1 MHSMTATPA
10 RPSIVIVGGG
20 FGGVQAAL
28 KLARA
33 PVDVTLVDRRN
44 FHLFQPLAYQ
54 VATGALSAAE
64 VAHPLRSIFRR
75 HANVR
80 VLLAEATGFD
90 LAAREV
96 QLGPVLD
103 EPQPPPLRYD
113 TLVVAGGAQ
122 YSYFGH
128 DEWAEA
134 APELKSMES
143 LLDAR
148 RRILRAFE
156 AAEVEHDPERRRAW
170 LTFVVV
176 GAGPTGVE
184 MAGQIGEIARDT
196 LRRDF
201 RMIDPADAR
210 IVLAEAA
217 DRVLGSF
224 PPSLSA
230 KAERSLAELGV
241 TTMTNHAVVGLDDRS
256 VTMDGPDGRPVTIPT
271 RTAIWA
277 AGVTASPLAK
287 LLADAAGADVD
298 RAGRLQVAPD
308 LTVPG
313 RPDVFAIGDMVQV
326 RGGKPLMG
334 VAPVAMQQ
342 GRYVARTIL
351 ARGRGG
357 RVRPFR
363 YLDKGN
369 VATIGRARAVAD
381 LHGIHLSGFPAW
393 VFWLAVHLYYLIGF
407 QNRLVVLIR
416 WLFSFATRG
425 RGARLI
431 LGSPGNAGR

>member
-1 MHSMTATPA
+1 MTTNAN
-10 RPSIVIVGGG
+10 RLSVVVVGGG
-20 FGGVQAAL
+20 FAGLQAGL
-28 KLARA
+28 KLARQ
-33 PVDVTLVDRRN
+33 PVDVTVVDRRN

-64 VAHPLRSIFRR
+64 VAHPLRSVFMR
-75 HANVR
+75 HHNVR
-80 VLLAEATGFD
+80 VVLAEVTGFD
-90 LAAREV
+90 LDARV
-96 QLGPVLD
+96 VRLAPVLD

-113 TLVVAGGAQ
+113 ALVVAGGAQ

-128 DEWAEA
+128 DEWAQA

-156 AAEVEHDPERRRAW
+156 AAELEQDAERRQAW
-170 LTFVVV
+170 LTFVIV

-201 RMIDPADAR
+201 RNIDPTGAR
-210 IVLAEAA
+210 IILAEAA
-217 DRVLGSF
+217 DRILGSF

-230 KAERSLAELGV
+230 SAERSLTELGV
-241 TTMTNHAVVGLDDRS
+241 TTKTGHAVVGLDERS
-256 VTMDGPDGRPVTIPT
+256 VTMSGPDGEVRVPT
-271 RTAIWA
+271 RTTIWA

-287 LLADAAGADVD
+287 LLADAAGTNVD
-298 RAGRLQVAPD
+298 RAGRIPVGPD

-313 RPDVFAIGDMVQV
+313 HPDVYAIGDMV
-326 RGGKPLMG
+326 RTSKPLMG

-342 GRYVARTIL
+342 GRYAARAIL
-351 ARGRGG
+351 TRRRGETL
-357 RVRPFR
+357 RPFR
-363 YLDKGN
+363 YIDKGN

-393 VFWLAVHLYYLIGF
+393 VFWLGLHLYYLIGF
-407 QNRLVVLIR
+407 QNRVLVLTR
-416 WLFSFATRG
+416 WIFSFVTRG

-431 LGSPGNAGR
+431 LGDAERHTAPQD

>member
-1 MHSMTATPA
+1 MHAMTTSPT
-10 RPSIVIVGGG
+10 RPSVVVVGGG
-20 FGGVQAAL
+20 FGGLQAAL

-54 VATGALSAAE
+54 VATGALSDAE
-64 VAHPLRSIFRR
+64 VAHPLRSIFKRKD
-75 HANVR
+75 NVR
-80 VLLAEATGFD
+80 VVLAEVTGFD

-96 QLGPVLD
+96 HVAPVLD
-103 EPQPPPLRYD
+103 EPQPPPIRYD
-113 TLVVAGGAQ
+113 ALVVAGGAQ

-128 DEWAEA
+128 DDWADA

-143 LLDAR
+143 LIDAR

-156 AAEVEHDPERRRAW
+156 AAEVEQDPERRRAW

-201 RMIDPADAR
+201 RTIDPAGAR
-210 IVLAEAA
+210 IILAEAT
-217 DRVLGSF
+217 DRILMTF
-224 PPSLSA
+224 PPSLSE
-230 KAERSLAELGV
+230 KAVQSLAELGV
-241 TTMTNHAVVGLDDRS
+241 TTMINHAVVGLDRDS
-256 VTMDGPDGRPVTIPT
+256 VTMNGPDGQQVVVPT

-277 AGVTASPLAK
+277 AGVTASPLARM
-287 LLADAAGADVD
+287 LADAAGVEVD
-298 RAGRLQVAPD
+298 RAGRLLVAPD

-313 RPDVFAIGDMVQV
+313 HPDAYAIGDMVQV

-351 ARGRGG
+351 ARRRGG

-363 YLDKGN
+363 YIDKGN

-393 VFWLAVHLYYLIGF
+393 VFWLGLHLYYLIGF
-407 QNRLVVLIR
+407 ENRVLVLTR
-416 WLFSFATRG
+416 WLFSFVTRG

-431 LGSPGNAGR
+431 LGEAEGR

>member
-1 MHSMTATPA
+1 MNANRLS
-10 RPSIVIVGGG
+10 VVVVGGG
-20 FGGVQAAL
+20 FGGLQAAL

-64 VAHPLRSIFRR
+64 VAHPLRSIFKR
-75 HANVR
+75 HPNVR
-80 VLLAEATGFD
+80 VVLAEATGFD
-90 LAAREV
+90 LQARRV
-96 QLGPVLD
+96 HLAPVLD
-103 EPQPPPLRYD
+103 EPAPPPLHYD
-113 TLVVAGGAQ
+113 VLVVAGGAQ

-128 DEWAEA
+128 DEWAAA
-134 APELKSMES
+134 APELKSLES

-148 RRILRAFE
+148 RGILRAFE
-156 AAEVEHDPERRRAW
+156 AAELEQDPERRRAW

-176 GAGPTGVE
+176 GGGPTGVE

-196 LRRDF
+196 LRGDF
-201 RMIDPADAR
+201 RSIDPAGAQ
-210 IVLAEAA
+210 IILAEAL
-217 DRVLGSF
+217 DRILGTF

-230 KAERSLAELGV
+230 KAERSLMALGV
-241 TTMTNHAVVGLDDRS
+241 TTRTNHAVVGLDDGV
-256 VTMDGPDGRPVTIPT
+256 VTMKGPDGEVRVPT
-271 RTAIWA
+271 HTVIWA

-287 LLADAAGADVD
+287 LLADAAGAEVD
-298 RAGRLQVAPD
+298 RAGRLPVGPD

-313 RPDVFAIGDMVQV
+313 HPDLYAIGDMV
-326 RGGKPLMG
+326 RTSAPLLG

-351 ARGRGG
+351 ARRRGDS
-357 RVRPFR
+357 VRPFR

-381 LHGIHLSGFPAW
+381 LHGVHLSGFPAW
-393 VFWLAVHLYYLIGF
+393 VFWLALHLYYLIGF
-407 QNRLVVLIR
+407 QNRVLVLTR
-416 WLFSFATRG
+416 WLFSFVTRG

-431 LGSPGNAGR
+431 LGGE